1 MPCDDNCTIIGC
13 VANFLRY
20 PTQRAN
26 AVKSLRGRLLTEP
39 YSSTLLLLLSSLSVC
54 VLSRALPAVSIV
66 GHNCGCS
73 SVVGSGVVDN
83 CKSKCKFSCGFDE
96 AASAIDQMKE
106 IMTALWYRLISCV
119 CLKEFQRESS
129 ATAKGN
135 LYKIRFCERLQ

>member
-73 SVVGSGVVDN
+73 SFVGSGVVDN
-83 CKSKCKFSCGFDE
+83 CKSKCKFRCGFDE

-106 IMTALWYRLISCV
+106 IMTAL
-119 CLKEFQRESS
+119 
-129 ATAKGN
+129 
-135 LYKIRFCERLQ
+135 

>member
-13 VANFLRY
+13 AANFLRY

-39 YSSTLLLLLSSLSVC
+39 YSSTLLLLSSLSVC

-73 SVVGSGVVDN
+73 SVGSGVGN

-106 IMTALWYRLISCV
+106 IMTAL
-119 CLKEFQRESS
+119 
-129 ATAKGN
+129 
-135 LYKIRFCERLQ
+135 